1 MVIEDRGVEF
11 TSAAQHDTETIS
23 VRKRDGRTVAFDRGR
38 IAHAIEMA
46 YRAEIGVPY
55 PDPISAQ
62 VAGRIDDVTRAVVKS
77 LPSASEG
84 DSSTVEEI
92 QDEVERQLMAA
103 GAYAVARRYILY
115 REARARARDEEQ
127 LRLRD
132 LDGQEMLVNRA
143 VLRNWIHDA
152 AIDLG
157 DIAVKDIEEDV
168 LTSVRHGMA
177 LTELDRAIVLA
188 GRSRIEQRPIYSQ
201 FAARALLRSIYSE
214 VVRRRV
220 AVADVDS
227 FYAQA
232 FVDSIHEGVAH
243 ELFAPELE
251 SYDLAR
257 LGAEL
262 VPERDLQ
269 FRYLGLQTL
278 YDRYLVHNNNRRI
291 ELPQAFWMR
300 VSMGIALAEPEG
312 QREQRAIEFYT
323 ALSTFQVC
331 SSSPTLFNA
340 GTMHPQLSSCYLT
353 TVGDDLDN
361 IFKSVRDNA
370 LLSKWSG
377 GLGNDWTPVR
387 ALGSRIKG
395 TNGESQG
402 IIPFLKVVNDAAVAV
417 NQGGKRK
424 GAVCT
429 YLEVWHSD
437 IDEFLDLR
445 KNTGDD
451 RRRAHDMNTASWIP
465 DLFMQRVEEDGRW
478 TLFSPSDTPD
488 LHDLYGQAFKQKYE
502 EYERLADSGALPK
515 ARTIKA
521 IDLWRKLLSALFETG
536 HPWITFKD
544 PSNIRSPQDHAG
556 VVHSSNLCTEILLNT
571 SRDEVAVCNLASIN
585 LPAHMVDGQL
595 DAERLGATVKTAVRM
610 LDNVIDIN
618 YYPIPEA
625 RNSNMKHRPVGLGLM
640 GFQDCLWQLGVS
652 YASPEALEFA
662 DRSMELISWHAL
674 MASSELAAER
684 GAYPSYPGSKWDRG
698 LLPIDTIDLLASER
712 GQEIEVDRSVA
723 LDWEPVRESIRQHGM
738 RNSNTMAIAPTAT
751 ISNIQGVAQS
761 IEPIF
766 SNLFV
771 KSNLSGEFTIVNES
785 LVAELEEAG
794 LWDLDLLEEIKYWD
808 GSIAGIE
815 SIPMEIRLRY
825 PTAFEVEPEW
835 LIEAASRRQKWIDQ
849 GQSLNLYIAEP
860 SGKKLNDMYMLAW
873 KKGLKTTYYLRS
885 RGATQTEKSTLDVNR
900 FGVQPRWMKSTSASS
915 SVVIDR
921 KPSAPP
927 AVPDSPVAEAV
938 PVAHVARPNP
948 TPGPAARRFVAPAPV
963 VPSAPPERPPEQP
976 AALASTPLIP
986 KVSELRMRTSHDLQV
1001 EEEFGCEAC
1010 Q

>member
-1 MVIEDRGVEF
+1 MVLDDTRVSSFNRNGAGDSRTGEGV
-11 TSAAQHDTETIS
+11 T

-46 YRAEIGVPY
+46 FRAEIGIPY
-55 PDPISAQ
+55 PDPITAQ
-62 VAGRIDDVTRAVVKS
+62 VASRIDAVTEAVTTS
-77 LPSASEG
+77 LPASGEHG

-92 QDEVERQLMAA
+92 QDEVERQLMAT

-143 VLRNWIHDA
+143 VLRGWIGDA
-152 AIDLG
+152 AIGLTG
-157 DIAVKDIEEDV
+157 IAVKEIEEDV
-168 LTSVRHGMA
+168 LTSVRQGMA
-177 LTELDRAIVLA
+177 LTELDRSIVLA
-188 GRSRIEQRPIYSQ
+188 GRSRIERKPIYSS
-201 FAARALLRSIYSE
+201 FTSRALLRSVYSE
-214 VVRRRV
+214 VLKRRV
-220 AVADVDS
+220 AVADAAS
-227 FYAQA
+227 FYASA
-232 FVDSIHEGVAH
+232 FITSIHEGIDH
-243 ELFAPELE
+243 ELLSPELA
-251 SYDLAR
+251 SFDLER
-257 LGAEL
+257 LGAAL
-262 VPERDLQ
+262 DPDRDLN

-278 YDRYLVHNNNRRI
+278 YDRYLIHNAGRRI

-300 VSMGIALAEPEG
+300 VSMGLALAEPVD
-312 QREQRAIEFYT
+312 QRDDRAIEFYT
-323 ALSTFQVC
+323 ALSTFRLC

-340 GTMHPQLSSCYLT
+340 GTLHAQLSSCFLT
-353 TVGDDLDN
+353 SVQDDLDN

-377 GLGNDWTPVR
+377 GLGNDWTNVR

-402 IIPFLKVVNDAAVAV
+402 VIPFLKVVNDAAVAV

-451 RRRAHDMNTASWIP
+451 RRRAHDMNTAAWIP
-465 DLFMQRVEEDGRW
+465 DLFMERVEREGSW
-478 TLFSPSDTPD
+478 TLFSPSDVPD
-488 LHDLYGQAFKQKYE
+488 LHDLYGAAFKRRYE
-502 EYERLADSGALPK
+502 EYEVQVAHGTIPG
-515 ARTIKA
+515 ARTIRA
-521 IDLWRKLLSALFETG
+521 IDLWRKMLSSLFETG

-544 PSNIRSPQDHAG
+544 PSNVRSPQDHAG

-571 SRDEVAVCNLASIN
+571 SREEVAVCNLASIN
-585 LPAHMVDGQL
+585 LPAHMKNGAL
-595 DAERLGATVKTAVRM
+595 DADMVGESVTTAIRM

-618 YYPIPEA
+618 FYPIPEA
-625 RNSNMKHRPVGLGLM
+625 EASNLRNRPIGLGLM
-640 GFQDCLWQLGVS
+640 GFQDALWHLGVS
-652 YASPEALEFA
+652 YASDEAMEFA

-674 MASSELAAER
+674 MASSTLAAER
-684 GAYPSYPGSKWDRG
+684 GAYPTYAGSKWDRG
-698 LLPIDTIDLLASER
+698 LLPIDTVDVLAQER
-712 GQEIEVDRSVA
+712 GQAIDVEMSAA
-723 LDWEPVRESIRQHGM
+723 LDWEPVRASIRAHGM

-751 ISNIQGVAQS
+751 ISNIQGVVQS

-785 LVAELEEAG
+785 LVEELEARG
-794 LWDLDLLEEIKYWD
+794 LWDADLLDEIKYWD
-808 GSIAGIE
+808 GSIAAI
-815 SIPMEIRLRY
+815 SRIPDDIKLRY
-825 PTAFEVEPEW
+825 PTAFEVEPGW
-835 LIEAASRRQKWIDQ
+835 LIEAASRRQKWIDM

-860 SGKKLNDMYMLAW
+860 SGKKLHEMYMLAW

-885 RGATQTEKSTLDVNR
+885 RGATTNEKSTIDVNR
-900 FGVQPRWMKSTSASS
+900 YGVQPRWMKSVSS
-915 SVVIDR
+915 SGSIVIDR
-921 KPSAPP
+921 DAPEASLPSEPAALPAAQSAAPP
-927 AVPDSPVAEAV
+927 TIASS
-938 PVAHVARPNP
+938 
-948 TPGPAARRFVAPAPV
+948 PAPTV
-963 VPSAPPERPPEQP
+963 EPQAIAETPLVAPPEAMLAQDP
-976 AALASTPLIP
+976 AGTGE
-986 KVSELRMRTSHDLQV
+986 SEEIRMRNAPDLLV
-1001 EEEFGCEAC
+1001 DEEFECEAC